1 MKTILLTWAT
11 WYIGSHQAVA
21 LLEKWYKVIILDNLS
36 NSNKSSLEAIKKI
49 TSNLPHLKKEG
60 IEGWL
65 KFYETDLRDKEK
77 LEIVFKEN
85 KIDSV
90 IHFAWAKAVWE
101 SCTLPF
107 YYYENNIIWSLNLFE
122 LMDKYLVKNII
133 FSSSA
138 TVYKPDE
145 KAPFTENTNTWN
157 TTNPYWT
164 TKFIIENILR
174 DLSNHKKFNV
184 INLRYFNP
192 VWAHKSWL
200 IGEDP
205 NDIPNNLLPFIMKVV
220 SWELK
225 ELKVFWD
232 DYETKDWTWERDYIH
247 VLDLIDGHIK
257 ALEYIEKNMG
267 YPQGA
272 HLHVGVPPVGTLSW
286 IYQEINLWTWKST
299 SVLDM
304 LNTTEKITWKKLKF
318 SIVERRAWDIA
329 ISYCLPDK
337 AKDLLNWEA
346 KYSIEEAIEDSYNF
360 IKNKNNKNG

>member
-11 WYIGSHQAVA
+11 WYIGSHWAVS
-21 LLEKWYKVIILDNLS
+21 LLEKWYNVIILDNLS
-36 NSNKSSLEAIKKI
+36 NSNKSSLDAIEKI
-49 TSNLPHLKKEG
+49 TWKRPL
-60 IEGWL
+60 
-65 KFYETDLRDKEK
+65 FYEIDLRNKED

-85 KIDSV
+85 KIDSI

-122 LMDKYLVKNII
+122 LMGKYEVLNII

-145 KAPFTENTNTWN
+145 KAPFNENTSTWN

-174 DLSNHKKFNV
+174 DLSNHKNFNV

-205 NDIPNNLLPFIMKVV
+205 NDIPNNLLPFIMKVAT
-220 SWELK
+220 WELK
-225 ELKVFWD
+225 EIQVFGN
-232 DYETKDWTWERDYIH
+232 DYDTKDWTWERDYIH
-247 VLDLIDGHIK
+247 VLDLIEGHIK
-257 ALEYIEKNMG
+257 ALEFIEKNKNV
-267 YPQGA
+267 YE
-272 HLHVGVPPVGTLSW
+272 
-286 IYQEINLWTWKST
+286 EINLWTGKAT
-299 SVLDM
+299 SVLEM
-304 LNTTEKITWKKLKF
+304 IKITKKVANKDLKYK
-318 SIVERRAWDIA
+318 IVKRRIWDIA
-329 ISYCLPDK
+329 TSYCSPEK
-337 AKDLLNWEA
+337 AKKFLNWDA
-346 KYSIEEAIEDSYNF
+346 KYSIEEAIIDSYNF
-360 IKNKNNKNG
+360 IKNK